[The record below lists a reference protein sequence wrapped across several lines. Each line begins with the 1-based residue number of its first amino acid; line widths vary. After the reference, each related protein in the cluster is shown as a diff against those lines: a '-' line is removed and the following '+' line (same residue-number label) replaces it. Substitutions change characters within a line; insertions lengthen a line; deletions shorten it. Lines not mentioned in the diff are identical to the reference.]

1 MCGKISLMMSN
12 IDETINYYREEAG
25 FPEQVSETFQ
35 QKIIKDWLNFLSKNN
50 KIQNWRILDFGSGLG
65 CNLATLK
72 KFNFNNKIIACDVNK
87 GALDYSRGKHGNKSV
102 SYFLINGKKL
112 SFEDKE
118 FDLII
123 ATEVFEHIPNYKAI
137 MEEIRRV
144 IKNKGCLIISTP
156 NYFNLTGIIKKF
168 NDRKNNNQTW
178 GPWGGHCGGL
188 ERFTTWLNVEEML
201 SGFKIISSRGVDY
214 QKSWFYHNSLFPVRF
229 SRYILIWPGRL
240 PLIKKLGMNYF
251 ILAQKK

>member
-1 MCGKISLMMSN
+1 MMSN
-12 IDETINYYREEAG
+12 IDETVNYYREEAS

-35 QKIIKDWLNFLSKNN
+35 QKIIKDWLNLLSKNN

-87 GALDYSRGKHGNKSV
+87 RALDYSRGKHGNKSV

-112 SFEDKE
+112 SFKDKE

-123 ATEVFEHIPNYKAI
+123 ATEVFEHILNFKEALV
-137 MEEIRRV
+137 EIKRV
-144 IKNKGCLIISTP
+144 IKNDGYFIISTP
-156 NYFNLTGIIKKF
+156 NYFNLTGLIKKF
-168 NDRKNNNQTW
+168 KDHKNILPMW
-178 GPWGGHCGGL
+178 GPWGGHKGGL
-188 ERFTTWLNVEEML
+188 ERFTTWLNIEKLL
-201 SGFKIISSRGVDY
+201 SGFKIIATRGADY
-214 QKSWFYHNSLFPVRF
+214 QKSWFYNNPFFPVRF
-229 SRYILIWPGRL
+229 SKYILMWPGRI

-251 ILAQKK
+251 ILSKRNNL